1 MLDACKKV
9 WFTDAMPRVRLGT
22 KLTTRPGGV
31 VLRDGLPK
39 FDEDR
44 IAFIVERLPDYEPT
58 TVPNFLR
65 AIGFNPKP
73 GGVNSTLYL
82 RYLDEFQ
89 TAEEHGKLSR
99 NGFKY
104 RVVPV
109 AQRQARAS

>member
-1 MLDACKKV
+1 MAR
-9 WFTDAMPRVRLGT
+9 TRLGT
-22 KLTTRPGGV
+22 KLTTKPGGV
-31 VLRDGLPK
+31 PLRDGLPR

-44 IAFIVERLPDYEPT
+44 VAFIVERLPEFEPI

-73 GGVNSTLYL
+73 NGVNTTLYL
-82 RYLDEFQ
+82 RYIDAFQ
-89 TAEEHGKLSR
+89 TAEEEGKLTR

-104 RVVPV
+104 RTAQTSAP

>member
-1 MLDACKKV
+1 MA
-9 WFTDAMPRVRLGT
+9 RVKLGAR
-22 KLTTRPGGV
+22 LTTKPGGV

-44 IAFIVERLPDYEPT
+44 VAFIVERLPDYEPT
-58 TVPNFLR
+58 SVPNFLR

-82 RYLDEFQ
+82 RYIDAFQ
-89 TAEEHGKLSR
+89 TAEEEGKLSR

-104 RVVPV
+104 RV
-109 AQRQARAS
+109 AQTAQKQARAS